1 MLDEALDQARPP
13 RNRVSIQ
20 VAAQLLVA
28 PTLEHFVDRLGLRM
42 QHGNRTDDVHATA
55 QIDGQNGLQTVSFN
69 ESLNHL
75 LNHYHIG
82 AGSRITLTPL
92 CSACRPHS
100 ADGHSPAHHYRT
112 QNHSPT
118 QALTITP

>member
-1 MLDEALDQARPP
+1 MIDEAHHEARPP

-55 QIDGQNGLQTVSFN
+55 QIDGQ
-69 ESLNHL
+69 
-75 LNHYHIG
+75 
-82 AGSRITLTPL
+82 
-92 CSACRPHS
+92 
-100 ADGHSPAHHYRT
+100 DGPPDCLI
-112 QNHSPT
+112 Q
-118 QALTITP
+118 